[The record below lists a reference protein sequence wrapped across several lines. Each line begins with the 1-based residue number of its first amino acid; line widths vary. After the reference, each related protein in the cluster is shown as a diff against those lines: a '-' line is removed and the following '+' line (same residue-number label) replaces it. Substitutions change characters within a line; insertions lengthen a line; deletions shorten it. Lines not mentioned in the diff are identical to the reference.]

1 MAARQFCCFGILACI
16 AAVTPPDSAS
26 AFTTR
31 ITIAPPSFATAAAA
45 WSEGHRQTVIASK
58 KYLQSTT
65 NNVDGFL
72 MMDNPPSSS
81 PLSNYSRR
89 SIFST
94 SLLLASITT
103 ILTSSSPLLAFA
115 AAETTNTDS
124 LIADL
129 NTSLE
134 RISTIPPLLEAA
146 QWDKVRTILKTPP
159 VVDLWNLGDSKNTL
173 AKIALSTGNMEIM
186 EYKDELSIS
195 LQMTDQ
201 YSYDNNFIYYQ
212 PGNGKVKTKEPLDM
226 ANKAIV
232 QLKEAVE
239 FVKSNI

>member
-1 MAARQFCCFGILACI
+1 MTRPFYCYGILACI
-16 AAVTPPDSAS
+16 VAVAPPDSAS
-26 AFTTR
+26 AFTT
-31 ITIAPPSFATAAAA
+31 ITVAPPSFAAAAA
-45 WSEGHRQTVIASK
+45 LYEGHRQTVIASK
-58 KYLQSTT
+58 KYSQSTT
-65 NNVDGFL
+65 NNDVDVFL
-72 MMDNPPSSS
+72 MMDDPSSSS
-81 PLSNYSRR
+81 PLSSHSRR
-89 SIFST
+89 SILS
-94 SLLLASITT
+94 SSLLASIAT
-103 ILTSSSPLLAFA
+103 ILTTSSQIAFA
-115 AAETTNTDS
+115 AETNTDS

-129 NTSLE
+129 DTSFE

-239 FVKSNI
+239 YVKSNK

>member
-1 MAARQFCCFGILACI
+1 MTRPFYCFGILACI
-16 AAVTPPDSAS
+16 VAVAPPDSAS
-26 AFTTR
+26 AFTT
-31 ITIAPPSFATAAAA
+31 IKIAPPPSFTAAALY
-45 WSEGHRQTVIASK
+45 EGHRQTVIASK
-58 KYLQSTT
+58 KYSQSTT
-65 NNVDGFL
+65 NNDDDVFL
-72 MMDNPPSSS
+72 MMDDPSSS
-81 PLSNYSRR
+81 PLSSHSRR
-89 SIFST
+89 SILS
-94 SLLLASITT
+94 SSLLASITT
-103 ILTSSSPLLAFA
+103 ILTTSSSQQIAAFA
-115 AAETTNTDS
+115 AETNTDS

-129 NTSLE
+129 DTSLE

-226 ANKAIV
+226 AKKAIV

-239 FVKSNI
+239 FVKSNK

>member
-1 MAARQFCCFGILACI
+1 MARPFYCYGILACI
-16 AAVTPPDSAS
+16 VAIAPPDSAS
-26 AFTTR
+26 AFTAR
-31 ITIAPPSFATAAAA
+31 ILTISPHSFATATALYKCR
-45 WSEGHRQTVIASK
+45 RQTVIASK
-58 KYLQSTT
+58 KYSQSTT
-65 NNVDGFL
+65 NIDDDVFL
-72 MMDNPPSSS
+72 MMDDPSSS
-81 PLSNYSRR
+81 PPLSSHDSRR
-89 SIFST
+89 SILSS
-94 SLLLASITT
+94 SLLFAST
-103 ILTSSSPLLAFA
+103 ILTTSSSQIAH
-115 AAETTNTDS
+115 AAEQTNTDS

-129 NTSLE
+129 DTSLE

-173 AKIALSTGNMEIM
+173 AKIALHTGNMEIM

-232 QLKEAVE
+232 QLREAVE
-239 FVKSNI
+239 FVKSNK

>member
-1 MAARQFCCFGILACI
+1 MTRPFCYGILACI
-16 AAVTPPDSAS
+16 AAVATLNSAS
-26 AFTTR
+26 AFITTR
-31 ITIAPPSFATAAAA
+31 LIAASPTFASTYY
-45 WSEGHRQTVIASK
+45 ECHRQQTRVASIE
-58 KYLQSTT
+58 SAHDDDDISDT
-65 NNVDGFL
+65 
-72 MMDNPPSSS
+72 SSS
-81 PLSNYSRR
+81 LRLTEDRRRLLSSHSRR
-89 SIFST
+89 SILS
-94 SLLLASITT
+94 SSLLASITA
-103 ILTSSSPLLAFA
+103 ILTTSSSQQIAAFA
-115 AAETTNTDS
+115 AETNTDS

-129 NTSLE
+129 DTSLE

-239 FVKSNI
+239 FVKSNK

>member
-1 MAARQFCCFGILACI
+1 MTRPFCYSILACI
-16 AAVTPPDSAS
+16 AAVAPPDSAS
-26 AFTTR
+26 AFTI
-31 ITIAPPSFATAAAA
+31 ITIAPPPSFAAAA
-45 WSEGHRQTVIASK
+45 AALYEGHRQTVIASK
-58 KYLQSTT
+58 KYSQPTT
-65 NNVDGFL
+65 NNDVDVYL
-72 MMDNPPSSS
+72 MMDDPSSS
-81 PLSNYSRR
+81 PLSSHSRR
-89 SIFST
+89 SILS
-94 SLLLASITT
+94 SSLLASVTA
-103 ILTSSSPLLAFA
+103 ILTTSSSQQIAAFA
-115 AAETTNTDS
+115 AETNTDS

-129 NTSLE
+129 DTSLE

-239 FVKSNI
+239 YVKSNK